1 MSGFEVLHPTGFDA
15 FGLPAE
21 QYAIKNKV
29 NPNISTKK
37 IAITF

>member
-1 MSGFEVLHPTGFDA
+1 MGWDA

-29 NPNISTKK
+29 NPIVSTAENIARYKQQLQD
-37 IAITF
+37 I